1 MREKSWKYIV
11 TFQTTTAAMA
21 FESLC
26 SRENVPGR
34 LIPVPKEVSSGCG
47 LAWCVPFESAD
58 LIDNLIKKENPLYDK
73 ASKVWHENYII
84 NSIE

>member
-26 SRENVPGR
+26 AKENVPGR
-34 LIPVPKEVSSGCG
+34 LIPVPKELSSGCG

-58 LIDNLIKKENPLYDK
+58 LIDNLIKKENPLCDK
-73 ASKVWHENYII
+73 ASKVWH
-84 NSIE
+84 

>member
-26 SRENVPGR
+26 LQKKISGR
-34 LIPVPKEVSSGCG
+34 LIPVPKELSSGCG
-47 LAWCVPFESAD
+47 LAWCVPFEEASIVD
-58 LIDNLIKKENPLYDK
+58 ELIKNEKPQYDK
-73 ASKVWHENYII
+73 ASKVWH
-84 NSIE
+84 

>member
-26 SRENVPGR
+26 AKENVPGR
-34 LIPVPKEVSSGCG
+34 LIPVPKELSSGCG
-47 LAWCVPFESAD
+47 LAWCVPFGFLFILFAV
-58 LIDNLIKKENPLYDK
+58 LIIRGNVIDG
-73 ASKVWHENYII
+73 VCGG
-84 NSIE
+84 NSF

>member
-26 SRENVPGR
+26 LQKKIPGR
-34 LIPVPKEVSSGCG
+34 LIPVPKELSSGCG
-47 LAWCVPFESAD
+47 LAWCVPFEEKNVVD
-58 LIDNLIKKENPLYDK
+58 ELIKNEKHQYDK
-73 ASKVWHENYII
+73 ASKVWH
-84 NSIE
+84 

>member
-26 SRENVPGR
+26 GKNNIPGR
-34 LIPVPKEVSSGCG
+34 LIPVPKEISSGCG
-47 LAWCVPFESAD
+47 LAWCVEFESASLIDD
-58 LIDNLIKKENPLYDK
+58 LIRTENPLYDK
-73 ASKVWHENYII
+73 VAKVWH
-84 NSIE
+84 

>member
-26 SRENVPGR
+26 LQKEVPGR
-34 LIPVPKEVSSGCG
+34 LIPVPKE
-47 LAWCVPFESAD
+47 L
-58 LIDNLIKKENPLYDK
+58 
-73 ASKVWHENYII
+73 
-84 NSIE
+84 

>member
-26 SRENVPGR
+26 ERKNIPGR
-34 LIPVPKEVSSGCG
+34 LIPVPKEISSGCG
-47 LAWCVPFESAD
+47 LAWCVEYESAGVIDD
-58 LIDNLIKKENPLYDK
+58 LIKIDGPLYDK
-73 ASKVWHENYII
+73 ADKVWH
-84 NSIE
+84 

>member
-26 SRENVPGR
+26 EKENVPGR
-34 LIPVPKEVSSGCG
+34 LIPVPKEISSGCG
-47 LAWCVPFESAD
+47 LAWCVAYESANLVDD
-58 LIDNLIKKENPLYDK
+58 LIEKKKPLYDK
-73 ASKVWHENYII
+73 ADKVWH
-84 NSIE
+84 

>member
-26 SRENVPGR
+26 KRENVPGR
-34 LIPVPKEVSSGCG
+34 LIPVPKEISSGCG
-47 LAWCVPFESAD
+47 LAWCAAYESVSLIDD
-58 LIDNLIKKENPLYDK
+58 LIKREKPLYDK
-73 ASKVWHENYII
+73 ADKVWH
-84 NSIE
+84 

>member
-26 SRENVPGR
+26 EKENVPGR
-34 LIPVPKEVSSGCG
+34 LIPVPKEISSGCG
-47 LAWCVPFESAD
+47 LAWCVVYESANLVDD
-58 LIDNLIKKENPLYDK
+58 LIEKKKPLYDK
-73 ASKVWHENYII
+73 ADKVWH
-84 NSIE
+84 